1 MISDQGLVAKGLAG
15 ILLELAIQ
23 EEEES
28 TLHAQQRSRRLRA
41 VVTFSDPHWGRRPLL
56 GLPGVALTKDVRA
69 TPGYFIEPALGF
81 SFSEHSC
88 AAKNGSVVLN
98 PLRGSTLANSCY
110 LRRNVQVKKA
120 N

>member
-41 VVTFSDPHWGRRPLL
+41 AVTFSDPHWGREPLL
-56 GLPGVALTKDVRA
+56 GLPGVALTKNVRA
-69 TPGYFIEPALGF
+69 TPGYFIEPRWGSCLANGCAPGF
-81 SFSEHSC
+81 YSSERLC
-88 AAKNGSVVLN
+88 SVV
-98 PLRGSTLANSCY
+98 S
-110 LRRNVQVKKA
+110 
-120 N
+120 